1 MLFYG
6 DERVE
11 KLSFNNIEDMDSSLF
26 AALMKKWDPYDRRW
40 ISFVYA
46 IQYVHLIILADQ

>member
-26 AALMKKWDPYDRRW
+26 AALMKKWDPYDSCW